1 MCRMERIDAALIRE
15 QGVEFAVVVVKTS
28 VLDNPSQSAKA
39 EAQRA
44 FGRYF
49 PGIPIVLMAQRS
61 NGRAEYFGRRD
72 IVDFLAN
79 TPVEALPWKE
89 YTFS

>member
-1 MCRMERIDAALIRE
+1 MQHSSKNR
-15 QGVEFAVVVVKTS
+15 GSSSAVVVVKTP

-49 PGIPIVLMAQRS
+49 PGIPIVLMAQRP
-61 NGRAEYFGRRD
+61 NARAQYFGRRD